1 MWRAT
6 ESPATGRACE
16 HRTEWPSGRIAP
28 STSRTWATLRV
39 LRIATDGSR
48 TKIEGFE
55 QPRNVAVDKNG
66 VLYVSDFGANRV
78 YRVRSNGSL
87 ESVTNET
94 LKGPAALAF
103 DPSGTLYIAD
113 SGNQRV
119 IAIKDGKVRTALKD
133 FGAVTSI
140 AIDLGGRLFAA
151 GGDRV
156 AVVSPTG
163 DITILKTPADEV
175 ALDVYGSLI
184 TVTNRQIRSYRLGAT
199 TTLAGEVSPSP
210 ETDVLARSGDSSVP
224 PPPSATQLGSVYISD
239 TGNGRIRRI
248 DPAGKLATIMTMLE
262 GPAYL
267 ALNRLDEL
275 YLSDSKAGMI
285 YRIGQDGKS
294 EVFSKGSATQP
305 LLRPSGLAFDAANQL
320 YVADSGNGL
329 IRRIAPDGF
338 VSTIAGGGT
347 SFSDGF
353 ATSIALKNPTGIA
366 VDKEGTVWFTETGRL
381 RRMRADGRVTTVPGI
396 PLVDPR
402 GIHVDDHDRLIVADA
417 GANQI
422 FRVTRTVN
430 GKHDRRIRRN
440 PKRSD
445 RCVARVRR
453 IDSCLRQRQQSHP
466 STEATRSC
474 ADRDAPVETGT
485 SVENGDGSLNSP
497 ARPATR
503 TGTVKL
509 RVPAPAGTASPYV
522 VAEIA
527 SIEIPPVSVDY
538 SNGQYTIVLQLPG
551 GFLPSGTTP
560 LSLWINAKEVERPI
574 NVSIR

>member
-1 MWRAT
+1 M
-6 ESPATGRACE
+6 
-16 HRTEWPSGRIAP
+16 
-28 STSRTWATLRV
+28 
-39 LRIATDGSR
+39 DGSR
-48 TKIEGFE
+48 TEFGGFE

-103 DPSGTLYIAD
+103 DPSGALYIAD

-119 IAIKDGKVRTALKD
+119 IAIKDGKIRTALKD

-199 TTLAGEVSPSP
+199 TTLAGDS
-210 ETDVLARSGDSSVP
+210 LAFTGDGRP
-224 PPPSATQLGSVYISD
+224 RAEWRFLAPTSAIRDGAGNVFISD

-248 DPAGKLATIMTMLE
+248 DGAGKLATIMTMLE

-275 YLSDSKAGMI
+275 YLSDSKAGVI

-294 EVFSKGSATQP
+294 EVFSKGSATRP

-338 VSTIAGGGT
+338 VSTVAGGGT
-347 SFSDGF
+347 SSNDGF
-353 ATSIALKNPTGIA
+353 ATSIALKNPTGVA
-366 VDKEGTVWFTETGRL
+366 VDKEGTIWFTETGRL
-381 RRMRADGRVTTVPGI
+381 RGMRTDGRVTTV
-396 PLVDPR
+396 
-402 GIHVDDHDRLIVADA
+402 
-417 GANQI
+417 
-422 FRVTRTVN
+422 
-430 GKHDRRIRRN
+430 RRH
-440 PKRSD
+440 S
-445 RCVARVRR
+445 AR
-453 IDSCLRQRQQSHP
+453 
-466 STEATRSC
+466 
-474 ADRDAPVETGT
+474 
-485 SVENGDGSLNSP
+485 
-497 ARPATR
+497 
-503 TGTVKL
+503 
-509 RVPAPAGTASPYV
+509 
-522 VAEIA
+522 
-527 SIEIPPVSVDY
+527 
-538 SNGQYTIVLQLPG
+538 
-551 GFLPSGTTP
+551 
-560 LSLWINAKEVERPI
+560 
-574 NVSIR
+574 